1 MEARRRLHPPPGAEL
16 SRPQPRWVMLDRFV
30 HYKAYAGEAVAEEV
44 MDGTQSAISSTCT
57 NISIAVSL
65 RVAEPPAVSRL
76 YLHWPERFMTASLS
90 QVSQPFIIAAHG
102 RSILFQAYAPFVGDS
117 CPAFYYYPI
126 DYFLYTASGSEK
138 SPCLMRLPPCFD
150 GGDKNPDVDL
160 YFHPYRLQQL
170 RSMWRDDIGL
180 LCRGKGEF
188 VVAQLTFGGQLCVLH
203 RKPGEEE
210 GDMNWSVE
218 NMPLPDG
225 DDIPNL
231 LCGSWQT
238 DAVVPYGGCY
248 LCWADCYLGLLFV
261 GVIDKRTKP
270 PCYVPLP
277 DGLDSNRL
285 CIDPGYPDPAR
296 RVCVSE
302 SGLINLICVGD
313 RAGCSVCASS
323 YSAFTITVWTFTN
336 LREKKWMKCFTMEDI
351 KFWAALDFDKRL
363 PHVLPEFPTISL
375 VKPDVVSFRLN
386 GGNKLFWL
394 IEIDMKKEVL
404 GSTSLYI
411 FEEEEEKCSTDMAH
425 WRSFP
430 GYSFVPSPFTRYL
443 DQHAIRSE
451 KLQNIRL
458 EQAKEKIFVEE

>member
-1 MEARRRLHPPPGAEL
+1 MAARRRLHPPLGAEL
-16 SRPQPRWVMLDRFV
+16 SRSHPRWVMLDRFV

-90 QVSQPFIIAAHG
+90 Q
-102 RSILFQAYAPFVGDS
+102 
-117 CPAFYYYPI
+117 
-126 DYFLYTASGSEK
+126 
-138 SPCLMRLPPCFD
+138 
-150 GGDKNPDVDL
+150 NPDVDL

-203 RKPGEEE
+203 HKPGEEQ

-231 LCGSWQT
+231 LRGSWQT
-238 DAVVPYGGCY
+238 DAVVPYGDCY

-302 SGLINLICVGD
+302 SSMINLICVGD
-313 RAGCSVCASS
+313 HAGCSVCASS
-323 YSAFTITVWTFTN
+323 YSAFTITVWTLTN
-336 LREKKWMKCFTMEDI
+336 LREKKWMKCFTMEDS
-351 KFWAALDFDKRL
+351 KFSAALDFDKRL

-375 VKPDVVSFRLN
+375 VKPDVVYFRLN

-411 FEEEEEKCSTDMAH
+411 FEEEEEEKCSIDMAH

-443 DQHAIRSE
+443 DQHAIRSLELSE